1 MTVARIDDLLRRWA
15 RLILPLLGAAL
26 FSGTAGYWAA
36 GMAEERLFL
45 MGMEETAKTLTVR
58 GPVLSLP
65 AEKERAPSL
74 MDFAAGDP
82 FGASPPQPSA
92 SALKEPQSKEISA
105 VELYELEGIRI
116 AGKVPGISAW
126 IEEGGV
132 QSVFLKGQQ
141 VKGYE
146 LLDVEESRVIL
157 RKGETVVNVI
167 LRYSGNL
174 SAGASPSSLPA
185 PVPLLPGGAVTA
197 ARPGQQGEIPRE
209 TVDNL
214 LMNPLDEM
222 KKFRLRPKFDGD
234 RALGVEV
241 QWMDR
246 NSFLESVGV
255 EKGDVIQ
262 SVNGLEIR
270 NMGDVVN
277 VINSLMGG
285 SAFDVQVMRNGAP
298 VSLKYNIR

>member
-1 MTVARIDDLLRRWA
+1 MAGIDGLLRAGA
-15 RLILPLLGAAL
+15 RLALPLLGAAL
-26 FSGTAGYWAA
+26 FA
-36 GMAEERLFL
+36 GMAGYFAAGLVEERLFL
-45 MGMEETAKTLTVR
+45 LSVEETGKMAGR
-58 GPVLSLP
+58 GAPPPLP
-65 AEKERAPSL
+65 AQKEQGPTL
-74 MDFAAGDP
+74 KDFAAGDP
-82 FGASPPQPSA
+82 FGAAPRSSA
-92 SALKEPQSKEISA
+92 ATSSKPAEMEVS
-105 VELYELEGIRI
+105 VSELYELEGIRL
-116 AGKVPGISAW
+116 AGTLPGISVW
-126 IEEGGV
+126 IDDGGKQTV
-132 QSVFLKGQQ
+132 HLQGQQ

-146 LLDVEESRVIL
+146 LTEVGEDRVVL
-157 RKGETVVNVI
+157 RKGGTVVNVL
-167 LRYSGNL
+167 LRYSGHAPSRA
-174 SAGASPSSLPA
+174 SAPQLPP
-185 PVPLLPGGAVTA
+185 PVPALSGREVTA
-197 ARPGQQGEIPRE
+197 ARPGQQGSIPRE

-285 SAFDVQVMRNGAP
+285 SAFDVQVLRGGTP

>member
-1 MTVARIDDLLRRWA
+1 MAGIDGLLRGGA
-15 RLILPLLGAAL
+15 RLVLPLLG
-26 FSGTAGYWAA
+26 TAFFAGMAGFWAA
-36 GMAEERLFL
+36 GLVEERLFL
-45 MGMEETAKTLTVR
+45 LSVEETGKMAGR
-58 GPVLSLP
+58 GAPPPLP
-65 AEKERAPSL
+65 AHKEQGPSL
-74 MDFAAGDP
+74 RDFAAGDP
-82 FGASPPQPSA
+82 FGAAPPSPAAPSA
-92 SALKEPQSKEISA
+92 KPAEMEVSVS
-105 VELYELEGIRI
+105 ELYELEGIRL
-116 AGKVPGISAW
+116 AGTLPGIAVW
-126 IEEGGV
+126 IDVGGKQTV
-132 QSVFLKGQQ
+132 HLQGQQ

-146 LLDVEESRVIL
+146 LTEVGEDRVVL
-157 RKGETVVNVI
+157 RKGGTVVNVL
-167 LRYSGNL
+167 LRYSGHAPSRA
-174 SAGASPSSLPA
+174 SAPQLPP
-185 PVPLLPGGAVTA
+185 PVPALSGREVTA
-197 ARPGQQGEIPRE
+197 ARPGQQGSIPRE

-285 SAFDVQVMRNGAP
+285 SAFDVQVLRGGTP

>member
-1 MTVARIDDLLRRWA
+1 MARIDDLLRGGS
-15 RLILPLLGAAL
+15 RLALPLLGAAL
-26 FSGTAGYWAA
+26 FSAMAGYWAA
-36 GMAEERLFL
+36 GMVEERLFL
-45 MGMEETAKTLTVR
+45 LSVEETGKISAR
-58 GPVLSLP
+58 GAPPLP
-65 AEKERAPSL
+65 AEKEQGPSL
-74 MDFAAGDP
+74 RDFAAGDP
-82 FGASPPQPSA
+82 FGAAPPPSEA
-92 SALKEPQSKEISA
+92 PLVKAPETEITVS
-105 VELYELEGIRI
+105 ELYELEGIRL
-116 AGKVPGISAW
+116 AGTLPGIAVW
-126 IEEGGV
+126 IDDGGK
-132 QSVFLKGQQ
+132 QSVFLRGQQ

-146 LLDVEESRVIL
+146 LTEAGEDRVVL
-157 RKGETVVNVI
+157 RKGGTVVNVL
-167 LRYSGNL
+167 LRYSGHTSSRA
-174 SAGASPSSLPA
+174 SAPPSPP
-185 PVPLLPGGAVTA
+185 PVVNIPGQGVTA
-197 ARPGQQGEIPRE
+197 ARPGQQGSIPRE

-285 SAFDVQVMRNGAP
+285 STFDVQVLRGGTP
-298 VSLKYNIR
+298 VSLKYNIK

>member
-1 MTVARIDDLLRRWA
+1 MARIDDLLRGGS
-15 RLILPLLGAAL
+15 RLALPLLGAAL
-26 FSGTAGYWAA
+26 FSAMAGYWAA
-36 GMAEERLFL
+36 GMVEERLFL
-45 MGMEETAKTLTVR
+45 LSVEETGKISAR
-58 GPVLSLP
+58 GAPPLP
-65 AEKERAPSL
+65 AEKEQGPSL
-74 MDFAAGDP
+74 RDFAAGDP
-82 FGASPPQPSA
+82 FGAAPPPSEA
-92 SALKEPQSKEISA
+92 PLVKAPETEITVS
-105 VELYELEGIRI
+105 ELYELEGIRL
-116 AGKVPGISAW
+116 AGTLPGIAVW
-126 IEEGGV
+126 IDDGGK
-132 QSVFLKGQQ
+132 QFVFLRGQQ

-146 LLDVEESRVIL
+146 LTEAGEDRVVL
-157 RKGETVVNVI
+157 RKGGTVVNVL
-167 LRYSGNL
+167 LRYSGHTSSRA
-174 SAGASPSSLPA
+174 SAPPSPP
-185 PVPLLPGGAVTA
+185 PVVNIPGQGVTA
-197 ARPGQQGEIPRE
+197 ARPGQQGSIPRE

-285 SAFDVQVMRNGAP
+285 SAFDVQVLRDGTP
-298 VSLKYNIR
+298 VSLKYNIK

>member
-1 MTVARIDDLLRRWA
+1 MARIDDLLRGGS
-15 RLILPLLGAAL
+15 RLALPLLGAAL
-26 FSGTAGYWAA
+26 FSAMAGYWAA
-36 GMAEERLFL
+36 GMVEERLFL
-45 MGMEETAKTLTVR
+45 LSVEETGKISAR
-58 GPVLSLP
+58 GAPPLP
-65 AEKERAPSL
+65 AEKEQGPSL
-74 MDFAAGDP
+74 RDFAAGDP
-82 FGASPPQPSA
+82 FGAAPPSPAAPLVKAP
-92 SALKEPQSKEISA
+92 ETEIT
-105 VELYELEGIRI
+105 VNELYELEGIRL
-116 AGKVPGISAW
+116 AGTLPGIAVW
-126 IEEGGV
+126 IDDGGK
-132 QSVFLKGQQ
+132 QSVFLRGQQ

-146 LLDVEESRVIL
+146 LTEAGEDRVVL
-157 RKGETVVNVI
+157 RKGGTVVNVL
-167 LRYSGNL
+167 LRYSGHTSSRA
-174 SAGASPSSLPA
+174 SAPPSPPQ
-185 PVPLLPGGAVTA
+185 VVNIPGQGVTA
-197 ARPGQQGEIPRE
+197 ARPGQQGSIPRE

-285 SAFDVQVMRNGAP
+285 SAFDVQVLRGGAP
-298 VSLKYNIR
+298 VSLKYTIR